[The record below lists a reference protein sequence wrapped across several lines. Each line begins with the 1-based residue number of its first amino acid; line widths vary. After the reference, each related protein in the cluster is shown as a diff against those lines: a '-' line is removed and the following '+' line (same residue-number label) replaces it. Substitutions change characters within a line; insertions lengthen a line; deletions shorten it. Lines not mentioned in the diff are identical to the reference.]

1 MYMYTI
7 IKHLSALLFIQLF
20 LVTGPATA
28 QDVSRTVL
36 WESGEG
42 GYHTYRIPA
51 LTVTKKGTLLA
62 FCEGRSGGRGDSGDI
77 DMLVKRSED
86 GGLIWSD
93 QRVVWDDAANTC
105 GNPCPVVDRKT
116 GTVWLLMTW
125 NRGDDREPAIID
137 RTSIDTRRVFV
148 TSSSDDGRSWAPP
161 REITADVKPT
171 DWTWYATGPG
181 GGIQIERGKH
191 AGRLVIPCDHM
202 EAGTKKYYSH
212 AIYSDDH
219 GATWKTGGAT
229 PNDKVNE
236 CGVVE
241 LSDGRLMLNMRNYDR
256 TTRAR
261 QVAYSSDG
269 GMTWT
274 DQRFDTAL
282 IEPICQ
288 AGIRR
293 FSWPGRVRENAILFS
308 NPANDSA
315 RVNMTVRMSP
325 NNGTTWP
332 YQLVLH
338 PGPSAYSDL
347 AVFGKGRIA
356 CLYECGGKSPYERI
370 VLAVFGKEM
379 FGENGRK

>member
-1 MYMYTI
+1 MYTI

-137 RTSIDTRRVFV
+137 RTSIDTRRVV
-148 TSSSDDGRSWAPP
+148 RDSSSDDGRSWAPP
-161 REITADVKPT
+161 REITADVKPPI
-171 DWTWYATGPG
+171 GPG
-181 GGIQIERGKH
+181 TPPVRRRH
-191 AGRLVIPCDHM
+191 
-202 EAGTKKYYSH
+202 
-212 AIYSDDH
+212 SD
-219 GATWKTGGAT
+219 
-229 PNDKVNE
+229 
-236 CGVVE
+236 
-241 LSDGRLMLNMRNYDR
+241 
-256 TTRAR
+256 
-261 QVAYSSDG
+261 
-269 GMTWT
+269 
-274 DQRFDTAL
+274 
-282 IEPICQ
+282 
-288 AGIRR
+288 
-293 FSWPGRVRENAILFS
+293 
-308 NPANDSA
+308 
-315 RVNMTVRMSP
+315 
-325 NNGTTWP
+325 
-332 YQLVLH
+332 
-338 PGPSAYSDL
+338 
-347 AVFGKGRIA
+347 
-356 CLYECGGKSPYERI
+356 
-370 VLAVFGKEM
+370 
-379 FGENGRK
+379 